1 MNGPGDSDP
10 AAIDLRAGKQLQQ
23 LSELRAST
31 REYRNDLRALSS
43 AGRET
48 GDILGRAFTN
58 VALRGKDLS
67 STLKSMMLS
76 LSQQAVSSAAGAF
89 GRAISSG
96 LGGLLSNI
104 LGNARGNAFSDGR
117 VIPLARGGIVG
128 GPTMFGM
135 QGGRVGLMGEAGPE
149 AVLPLARGP
158 DGRLGV
164 RAAGGGAG
172 VIINFNVTTPD
183 VAGFRRSEAQIAA
196 MLSRVAER
204 GNRNL

>member
-10 AAIDLRAGKQLQQ
+10 AAIDLRASKQMQQ

-31 REYRNDLRALSS
+31 REYRNDLRQLAS

-58 VALRGKDLS
+58 VALRGKNLS
-67 STLKSMMLS
+67 STLKSMILS
-76 LSQQAVSSAAGAF
+76 LRQQALSSAANAF
-89 GRAISSG
+89 GGAISSG
-96 LGGLLSNI
+96 LGSLLGNM
-104 LGNARGNAFSDGR
+104 LGNARGNAFSDGQ

-164 RAAGGGAG
+164 RAAGASAG
-172 VIINFNVTTPD
+172 VTINFNVTTPD